1 MTFCKV
7 FLGIF
12 RRFSKKFMK
21 FFRGL
26 KACIHDTLFAHYAKC
41 FTKKSLKSYKKG
53 VDITL
58 PTWYYIQVAGI
69 QRQTQ
74 TTKLRTNATE

>member
-1 MTFCKV
+1 MRFFNRFFEKV
-7 FLGIF
+7 
-12 RRFSKKFMK
+12 SK

-26 KACIHDTLFAHYAKC
+26 KACIHDTLFSHESKC
-41 FTKKSLKSYKKG
+41 FTKKSKKSCKKG

-74 TTKLRTNATE
+74 TTKLQTNATE